1 MTLDPYHHEHTGV
14 EEIRWSRLAHLLPK
28 LAQKIRGDW
37 QPEIV
42 VGIAKGGVIPAA
54 YLSSVFRLD
63 FFPIKL
69 SSRHNEEMPT
79 SAISIDVISSANN
92 LLNAKRSILSSLMKP
107 HVFRSN
113 RWIAKWRKLVDW

>member
-14 EEIRWSRLAHLLPK
+14 EEIPWSRLALLLPK

-54 YLSSVFRLD
+54 YLSS
-63 FFPIKL
+63 
-69 SSRHNEEMPT
+69 SS
-79 SAISIDVISSANN
+79 D
-92 LLNAKRSILSSLMKP
+92 
-107 HVFRSN
+107 
-113 RWIAKWRKLVDW
+113 